1 MSMATPETARM
12 KKEKCE
18 PRVKLEPE
26 LEEIA
31 GSWPA
36 AKRFEMARKFARW
49 AQQLKI
55 SAKIMS
61 ADAQGGRA
69 HRRRLRYVGLRKAS
83 LN

>member
-1 MSMATPETARM
+1 M
-12 KKEKCE
+12 KHEKIQ

-31 GSWPA
+31 GSWPT

-49 AQQLKI
+49 AQQLRI
-55 SAKIMS
+55 SARIMS
-61 ADAQGGRA
+61 ADARGGR
-69 HRRRLRYVGLRKAS
+69 HHQRRLRYLGLRKAS

>member
-1 MSMATPETARM
+1 MSMATPDASPM
-12 KKEKCE
+12 KNEKCQ
-18 PRVKLEPE
+18 PRVTLEPE

-31 GSWPA
+31 GDWPA

-55 SAKIMS
+55 SAKIMT
-61 ADAQGGRA
+61 ADAQGGR
-69 HRRRLRYVGLRKAS
+69 HQRPDLRYVAPRKAC

>member
-1 MSMATPETARM
+1 MTH
-12 KKEKCE
+12 EKGQS
-18 PRVKLEPE
+18 RVKLEPE

-31 GSWPA
+31 GSWPT

-61 ADAQGGRA
+61 ADAEGNR
-69 HRRRLRYVGLRKAS
+69 HRRRHLRYVGLRKAL